1 MITKSFRLFLLVLFS
16 LLSVALFA
24 QEDFSAEIVN
34 HTQGDQERAPAKIY
48 VTKSKMRVES
58 AGRNG
63 HSGAVLIDFASQTTN
78 ILMPEQSMYMEFP
91 AGKGP
96 GTQRFASLFRPS
108 DVENACGDWQKLA
121 TTRGGEC
128 HKVGNETVNGRN
140 TVKYAAK
147 SASGDASTIWVDPK
161 IAFPVKWEGK
171 NGGGELQN
179 IQVGSQSAS
188 LFEIPAGYRKM
199 ELPAGMPIANMPQ
212 H

>member
-1 MITKSFRLFLLVLFS
+1 MTRSFRLFALILFS
-16 LLSVALFA
+16 LSSAALFA
-24 QEDFSAEIVN
+24 QADFSAEIVR
-34 HTQGDQERAPAKIY
+34 HDQEDQEKTPAKIY
-48 VTKSKMRVES
+48 VTKDKMRVES

-63 HSGAVLIDFASQTTN
+63 RSGAVLIDFANQTTN

-96 GTQRFASLFRPS
+96 GTQRFASFFRPS

-121 TTRGGEC
+121 TTKGGEC
-128 HKVGNETVNGRN
+128 HKVGNETVSGRN

-147 SASGDASTIWVDPK
+147 SASGDASTIWLDPK

-171 NGGGELQN
+171 GGGGELQN
-179 IQVGSQSAS
+179 IQVGSQSSS

-199 ELPAGMPIANMPQ
+199 ELPAGMPNMQP